1 MGLGYS
7 DPVNGWIENEAAR
20 NTYGYD
26 SFADALVDIAEGAQI
41 AFNLLSKDTRYT
53 PGTDVYALLMVWNI
67 DLPISTD
74 PGVPLSIG
82 KNLGPREQVTV
93 QKMLEAFSDLN
104 SFDPERDVERVIVP
118 VPDLSHI
125 HIEMER
131 GGAVSTLDWWASL
144 GQIQLT
150 EWPKMPAERTTSGYL
165 SINRWIA
172 AGEHTVRIT
181 LEKRG
186 AKAVYT
192 QFGERLTPPSL
203 KLRNPR
209 ELEIQGFAKG
219 SHVEILASQDNR
231 HWELFTVHSNATSV
245 VSLPF
250 TGPDQKMLFF
260 KAVAR

>member
-1 MGLGYS
+1 MKTNLFVLALTAFLVDAFGDGWVLNPSGNTLGDRPTRSVATASVVNGDDGLPVSLPLGVQAMRDYIVSKNNGLGLKRVFVGLGYS

-118 VPDLSHI
+118 VPLQPP
-125 HIEMER
+125 R
-131 GGAVSTLDWWASL
+131 L
-144 GQIQLT
+144 LT
-150 EWPKMPAERTTSGYL
+150 SEKVTTGD
-165 SINRWIA
+165 
-172 AGEHTVRIT
+172 
-181 LEKRG
+181 
-186 AKAVYT
+186 
-192 QFGERLTPPSL
+192 
-203 KLRNPR
+203 
-209 ELEIQGFAKG
+209 G
-219 SHVEILASQDNR
+219 SQ
-231 HWELFTVHSNATSV
+231 TS
-245 VSLPF
+245 F
-250 TGPDQKMLFF
+250 
-260 KAVAR
+260 AVAGPPVLAGVGAT